1 MPMRIAFDARP
12 LIGPRTGVGV
22 WLEGLLRGLA
32 ATTDWR
38 FVLCVPRRVARL
50 GLEDLGDRVALL
62 APAVALPGTLWLHT
76 VAAPMLA
83 GRAEAY
89 VATLGV
95 LPRRLAVPNVLVVHD
110 LTPRSHPG
118 RHTLANRFCFNAY
131 VEESLGRAGAL
142 VCVSEATRT
151 AVAGI
156 APRTARNALVIGMGV
171 DPIFTPAVGDGER
184 QAVRERFAGGRPYLL
199 QLGTLEPRKGIATLL
214 GAHCLL
220 VGQRPDFPDLVLAG
234 GRGWGGGWLERAL
247 AQHPDRG
254 RIHLPGYVDREE
266 AKDLLRHAEV
276 VVLASDDEGFGLP
289 LAEALACGAACVA
302 SDAPALV
309 EVAGGAAVHFP
320 RGDVGALAAA
330 LAAVLEPEARR
341 RLQAAARARAVELAW
356 EKPVSAWREL
366 LSRVAGGQP
375 GPGELR
381 MPGDGPSRH

>member
-1 MPMRIAFDARP
+1 
-12 LIGPRTGVGV
+12 
-22 WLEGLLRGLA
+22 
-32 ATTDWR
+32 
-38 FVLCVPRRVARL
+38 
-50 GLEDLGDRVALL
+50 
-62 APAVALPGTLWLHT
+62 
-76 VAAPMLA
+76 
-83 GRAEAY
+83 
-89 VATLGV
+89 
-95 LPRRLAVPNVLVVHD
+95 
-110 LTPRSHPG
+110 
-118 RHTLANRFCFNAY
+118 
-131 VEESLGRAGAL
+131 
-142 VCVSEATRT
+142 
-151 AVAGI
+151 
-156 APRTARNALVIGMGV
+156 
-171 DPIFTPAVGDGER
+171 
-184 QAVRERFAGGRPYLL
+184 
-199 QLGTLEPRKGIATLL
+199 
-214 GAHCLL
+214 
-220 VGQRPDFPDLVLAG
+220 
-234 GRGWGGGWLERAL
+234 
-247 AQHPDRG
+247 
-254 RIHLPGYVDREE
+254 VDREE